1 MKIKYSENFRDAVQN
16 LSPEA
21 KRELKKKLE
30 IMIENPRHPSLR
42 SKKIE
47 GTDDIFEAS
56 IYMDI
61 RMTWQYIS
69 AGILLRSL
77 GEHDRTLKNP

>member
-1 MKIKYSENFRDAVQN
+1 MKIKYSESFRDAVQN

-21 KRELKKKLE
+21 KRQLKIKLE

-42 SKKIE
+42 SMKTK
-47 GTDDIFEAS
+47 GTDGIFEAS